1 MEHAVC
7 LNTLSMPA
15 QDKESAY
22 NLMLEACYGM
32 LELNDGNDRF
42 SLYFDEM
49 NKTIYECVLAENYTY
64 NDFLDDLQAN
74 QLMDLLLLLEEAEDK
89 SPALDYLNSDQFD
102 ELASYQFYLSGTGF
116 DDVMD
121 ILGIAWLIDGV
132 LLSLATHER
141 WEKTKVAV
149 SRWDP
154 HANREDRYFINNI
167 AGEKNGIDIR
177 NEIRASA
184 KRTLDDFCSQCIYT
198 EEFRYWYNEL
208 NENNRHRVASKIQL
222 ADQRNFSGGEPL
234 FKTLENAGGLRE
246 LRCSAYPGGA
256 IRILFGPL
264 PNNTRAILIGFIKKS
279 NVEGYGTNLDRAELL
294 WKKLSEKPESF

>member
-7 LNTLSMPA
+7 LNTLSLPA

-22 NLMLEACYGM
+22 DLMLEACYGM

-89 SPALDYLNSDQFD
+89 SPALDYLNSEQFD

-116 DDVMD
+116 DEVMD
-121 ILGIAWLIDGV
+121 ILGIAWLIDGI

-141 WEKTKVAV
+141 WENTKVPI

-154 HANREDRYFINNI
+154 YANREDRYFINNI

-177 NEIRASA
+177 NEISASA
-184 KRTLDDFCSQCIYT
+184 ELTLDDFCSQCKYT
-198 EEFRYWYNEL
+198 DQFREWYREL

-222 ADQRNFSGGEPL
+222 ADQRKFSGGEPL
-234 FKTLENAGGLRE
+234 FKSLENADGLRE
-246 LRCSAYPGGA
+246 LRFSAYPGGA

-264 PNNTRAILIGFIKKS
+264 PGNAVAILIGFIKKS
-279 NVEGYGTNLDRAELL
+279 NTEGYEANIDRAGVL
-294 WKKLSEKPESF
+294 WKKFISKFQ